1 MEAPTSPL
9 DGPILKLPW
18 KLDKLL
24 RHGFI
29 LPKGVEDEIPLIKR
43 DLGEIISILSNL
55 DDHHAMKVS
64 CWRKEVRELSY
75 DMEDFVDQYEHA
87 TAMSLAGSVPRR
99 KIIQKRKSKAALS
112 RPWKKLKQRLWM
124 ANKIREFSMRT
135 QEALQRHRMYHLD
148 AIAVSGSTTSTRCT
162 CTDACSN
169 SSHSTPCGEENA
181 YVGIS
186 AAMEKLQELLLTMHD
201 EGDWRLKV
209 VSIVGLGG
217 IGKTTLANEFYRKLG
232 PQFECRAFV
241 RTSQKPDTRRIF
253 ISMLSQIRPHQLP
266 DNWTV
271 HSLISTIRTHLQD
284 KRYLIIVEDICVT
297 TTWDIV
303 KCALPDNN
311 CGSRILTTT
320 EIEDLALASSDH
332 DPKFV
337 YKMQPL
343 SEDDSRKLFFSSLC
357 GIQHECPPN
366 LREISYNVISKCGG
380 LPLAIVTVASILSS
394 QQGIQDQLDYVNKS
408 IGYSL
413 LMNPISEGMKQ
424 VLDLSY
430 NSLPQNLKA
439 CILYTGLYEEDIIIW
454 KDDLVNQW
462 IAEGFIEATE
472 GQDKKEIARSF
483 FDRLISRKLILPV
496 CINKNG
502 EVLSC
507 VVHRMVLNLV
517 IRYKSVEENFV
528 TAIHHSQTITT
539 LSDKVRRLSLQFGN
553 AEDVILPINMR
564 LSQVRTL
571 VFWGVF
577 KCSPTIVLFHLLQ
590 VLILHFWGDKDNINF
605 DLTRISELF
614 RLRYLKVTSNVTL
627 ELGNKI
633 RGLQSLET
641 LTIDAR
647 VNTVPSEIVYLP
659 SLLHFSV
666 LPETDL
672 PNGIGHMT
680 SLHTLGYFDLSSNS
694 IENVQSLSM
703 LTNLVDLKLTCSTG
717 QPENMYN
724 KMQFLL
730 TSILGR
736 LSNLKSLTLVP
747 RASTNNAKSTDEAGA
762 TGMAISGGFSSLS
775 SAPGLLQ
782 SLEVS
787 PQICIFYWI
796 PKWIGQLHKLRILKI
811 GLTKIDRDDVDVIRG
826 LTALAVLSLYSQTK
840 PAARIVVGKTGFPV
854 IKYFKFKCCDPLL
867 KFEEG
872 SMPNL
877 CKLKL
882 VFNANHAHQ
891 HITIPVGIRYLSN
904 LKELSA
910 KIGGAGS
917 DESHRRA
924 IELAFRD
931 AVRVHARCERV
942 SIQCVQQIIGG
953 KDDQYSLGRV
963 EDYGDEEDSD
973 ELVEM
978 MPEHYGEAV
987 DTDADNRSLLSEL
1000 HILLLLRNK
1009 LDNQCDDITYSI
1021 PIVDVY
1027 SYDPWNLESMLA
1039 PEKIRLED
1047 LRACHIFFL
1056 EHAKELHIII

>member
-1 MEAPTSPL
+1 MKPL
-9 DGPILKLPW
+9 G
-18 KLDKLL
+18 
-24 RHGFI
+24 
-29 LPKGVEDEIPLIKR
+29 
-43 DLGEIISILSNL
+43 
-55 DDHHAMKVS
+55 
-64 CWRKEVRELSY
+64 
-75 DMEDFVDQYEHA
+75 
-87 TAMSLAGSVPRR
+87 
-99 KIIQKRKSKAALS
+99 
-112 RPWKKLKQRLWM
+112 
-124 ANKIREFSMRT
+124 
-135 QEALQRHRMYHLD
+135 
-148 AIAVSGSTTSTRCT
+148 
-162 CTDACSN
+162 
-169 SSHSTPCGEENA
+169 
-181 YVGIS
+181 
-186 AAMEKLQELLLTMHD
+186 
-201 EGDWRLKV
+201 
-209 VSIVGLGG
+209 
-217 IGKTTLANEFYRKLG
+217 
-232 PQFECRAFV
+232 
-241 RTSQKPDTRRIF
+241 
-253 ISMLSQIRPHQLP
+253 
-266 DNWTV
+266 
-271 HSLISTIRTHLQD
+271 
-284 KRYLIIVEDICVT
+284 
-297 TTWDIV
+297 
-303 KCALPDNN
+303 
-311 CGSRILTTT
+311 
-320 EIEDLALASSDH
+320 
-332 DPKFV
+332 
-337 YKMQPL
+337 
-343 SEDDSRKLFFSSLC
+343 EDDSRTLFFSSIF
-357 GIQHECPPN
+357 GPQHECHSE
-366 LREISYNVISKCGG
+366 LREISHAIISKCGG
-380 LPLAIVTVASILSS
+380 LPLAIVTVAGVLSS
-394 QQGIQDQLDYVNKS
+394 KPGLADQWDYVNKS

-413 LMNPISEGMKQ
+413 SINPTSEGMKQ
-424 VLDLSY
+424 VLDLSF
-430 NSLPQNLKA
+430 NILPQHLKA

-987 DTDADNRSLLSEL
+987 DTDADNRSGF
-1000 HILLLLRNK
+1000 ILVA
-1009 LDNQCDDITYSI
+1009 I
-1021 PIVDVY
+1021 
-1027 SYDPWNLESMLA
+1027 
-1039 PEKIRLED
+1039 
-1047 LRACHIFFL
+1047 
-1056 EHAKELHIII
+1056 